1 MYNRSVSMPT
11 GSQDLS
17 SASENQSEF
26 GSQSRSF
33 GQSSQPGPR
42 PRGFGSPEELVTRP
56 KGFGAPPQRQN
67 VTNSFGKSDLDRKCD
82 VSVRS
87 NGLAKVFMETGK
99 VLEAGF
105 SGQKFKTSDP
115 THPRD
120 LMSKFSREGSSSMDD
135 ELFCNRQLPEQCP
148 WWKKKSLSVWHFGK
162 ICVIYWLWSN
172 EFSKS
177 TQSKNVQLLG
187 IKMFS
192 LIHVLVIHCEG

>member
-148 WWKKKSLSVWHFGK
+148 W
-162 ICVIYWLWSN
+162 
-172 EFSKS
+172 
-177 TQSKNVQLLG
+177 
-187 IKMFS
+187 
-192 LIHVLVIHCEG
+192 